1 MKLTLILL
9 LVFILVGGCATIED
23 FIDEAKEEIKQDI
36 KDKVNEVLE

>member
-1 MKLTLILL
+1 MKLLIIPILL
-9 LVFILVGGCATIED
+9 IFLGSCATIED

>member
-1 MKLTLILL
+1 MKVLIIPILLILL
-9 LVFILVGGCATIED
+9 SGCSTIED